1 MKLILEN
8 FQIYEKLEIDF
19 KDGLTIISGPSDSG
33 KTSIMRALETLI
45 LNPSSNLEDIREGAS
60 FMKITLELN
69 NKSYSYKKNH
79 EGTTYCINNI
89 EYSKIG
95 RDNLCDISKEF
106 NFVLDEEDEVLNVQ
120 GEWNTMFPFGRKDAG
135 LFKLFED
142 VFKIINSSEYVKMFN
157 SENLR
162 IKKEINMISDKI
174 NSNDVLKEKIDVC
187 LSDKYNENHLIDLNE
202 KLTRLKNVKF
212 IDINPI
218 DTIDVITTK
227 LFDIQHKR
235 SILSRK
241 VVDINIDNISIS
253 DNYKYL
259 TAINSLRRLNDI
271 NKLEPIEY
279 IETKLS
285 LIQNV
290 RELMNKISLSNL
302 RIETLNKKLE
312 ELNEELNK
320 INICPT
326 CNQEIK

>member
-1 MKLILEN
+1 
-8 FQIYEKLEIDF
+8 
-19 KDGLTIISGPSDSG
+19 
-33 KTSIMRALETLI
+33 
-45 LNPSSNLEDIREGAS
+45 
-60 FMKITLELN
+60 MKITLELN

-202 KLTRLKNVKF
+202 KLVRLKNVKF

-259 TAINSLRRLNDI
+259 AAINSLRRLNDI

-285 LIQNV
+285 LIQKV